1 MKPTLK
7 TSLLKLALVGML
19 FYASYGLSNHYA
31 ASLAY
36 VPEVAFAWE
45 RNIPFW
51 EWTILPYWSLN
62 LMYAAAFFLCRD
74 TREQNR
80 YVARLVSAQIVATTC
95 FMLFPL
101 HFGWPKPPTDGLWG
115 WLFDSLV
122 AFDLPYNQSPSLH
135 IALSIIVGAFYWTR
149 FPKIRLPILLWQ
161 SLIAL
166 SVLTTYQHHFIDV
179 PTGALLGWLVLWVI
193 PKHGVSPF
201 RRRSLSVA
209 QPDSQTGRLKTS
221 EASFCEAKTNEAGF
235 REAKTSPAT
244 RSREIK
250 IAMLYLAGAVL
261 SALPSLFGGAWL
273 WMLWVSVSL
282 SVVAFAYLTGNAA
295 VFQKQ
300 ADGRLSAAATVLLL
314 PYLVGVRLNMA
325 YWLRGKAKTARVR
338 DDVLIGSISGVAEIQ
353 HCGGVFGKKTAS
365 AALKMLARCSTLLR
379 FLPCIYHFLPQKS
392 ASQAKSPHPLAISDD
407 LPAVLDVCA
416 EYPCPRYRG
425 ACRVL
430 PLLDMVAPSEN
441 DLVQAALLLEALRR
455 QHGKVLTCCALGYG
469 RSAAVVL
476 TWLLVY
482 GGCRDLAQATAELK
496 QARPQMVLPPE
507 TAKAIEAAAGR
518 LKTSEASFCD
528 AKTNAESFAKTSE
541 ASFCEAKMNAVS
553 FAKTNE
559 ASFCDANQDS

>member
-1 MKPTLK
+1 MKPAFK
-7 TSLLKLALVGML
+7 ISLLKLALIGAL
-19 FYASYGLSNHYA
+19 FYTSYGLSNHYA

-36 VPEVAFAWE
+36 VPEVTFAWE
-45 RNIPFW
+45 RGIPFW
-51 EWTILPYWSLN
+51 AWTIVPYWSLN
-62 LMYAAAFFLCRD
+62 LMYAAAFFLCRNAC
-74 TREQNR
+74 EQNR
-80 YVARLVSAQIVATTC
+80 YVARLLAAQIVATIC

-122 AFDLPYNQSPSLH
+122 AFDLPYNQAPSLH

-179 PTGALLGWLVLWVI
+179 PTGALLGWLVLWAI
-193 PKHGVSPF
+193 PQHGVSPF
-201 RRRSLSVA
+201 RRPFDT
-209 QPDSQTGRLKTS
+209 QGRLKTNAVSFARTS
-221 EASFCEAKTNEAGF
+221 EASF
-235 REAKTSPAT
+235 REAKTSPET

-250 IAMLYLAGAVL
+250 IAMLYLAGAAL
-261 SALPSLFGGAWL
+261 SALPSFFGGAWL

-325 YWLRGKAKTARVR
+325 YWLLGKERMARVR
-338 DDVLIGSISGVAEIQ
+338 DNVWIGSVS
-353 HCGGVFGKKTAS
+353 
-365 AALKMLARCSTLLR
+365 
-379 FLPCIYHFLPQKS
+379 
-392 ASQAKSPHPLAISDD
+392 AISDD

-416 EYPCPRYRG
+416 EYPRPRYRG
-425 ACRVL
+425 AYRVL

-441 DLVQAALLLEALRR
+441 DLVQAASLLEALRR

-496 QARPQMVLPPE
+496 QVRPQMVLPPE
-507 TAKAIEAAAGR
+507 TARAVEAAAGR
-518 LKTSEASFCD
+518 LKM
-528 AKTNAESFAKTSE
+528 NE
-541 ASFCEAKMNAVS
+541 ASFCEAKTNSVS
-553 FAKTNE
+553 F
-559 ASFCDANQDS
+559 CGANRDS

>member
-1 MKPTLK
+1 MLYPACVLIITAMNWDARNRIMTPRLK
-7 TSLLKLALVGML
+7 ISLCKLALVGAL
-19 FYASYGLSNHYA
+19 FYTSYGLSNHHA

-36 VPEVAFAWE
+36 VPEIAFAWE
-45 RNIPFW
+45 HGIPFW
-51 EWTILPYWSLN
+51 AWTIVPYWSLN

-80 YVARLVSAQIVATTC
+80 YVARLVSAQIIATTC

-101 HFGWPKPPTDGLWG
+101 HFGWPKPPTDGLSG

-122 AFDLPYNQSPSLH
+122 AFDLPYNQAPSLH
-135 IALSIIVGAFYWTR
+135 IALAIIVGAFYWTR
-149 FPKIRLPILLWQ
+149 FPKIRLPLLLWQ

-179 PTGALLGWLVLWVI
+179 PTGALLGWLVLWAI
-193 PKHGVSPF
+193 PQHGVSPF
-201 RRRSLSVA
+201 RRPFGT
-209 QPDSQTGRLKTS
+209 QGRLKTS
-221 EASFCEAKTNEAGF
+221 EASFC
-235 REAKTSPAT
+235 EAKTSPAT

-300 ADGRLSAAATVLLL
+300 ADGRLSAAATILLL
-314 PYLVGVRLNMA
+314 PYLAGVRLNMA
-325 YWLRGKAKTARVR
+325 YWLRGKAKTVRVR
-338 DDVLIGSISGVAEIQ
+338 DDVLIGSVSG
-353 HCGGVFGKKTAS
+353 
-365 AALKMLARCSTLLR
+365 
-379 FLPCIYHFLPQKS
+379 
-392 ASQAKSPHPLAISDD
+392 ISDD

-416 EYPCPRYRG
+416 EYPRPRYRG
-425 ACRVL
+425 AYRVL

-441 DLVQAALLLEALRR
+441 DLMQAASLLEALRR

-507 TAKAIEAAAGR
+507 TAKAVEAAAGY
-518 LKTSEASFCD
+518 LKKQAHSKPDID
-528 AKTNAESFAKTSE
+528 ARHSG
-541 ASFCEAKMNAVS
+541 
-553 FAKTNE
+553 
-559 ASFCDANQDS
+559 

>member
-36 VPEVAFAWE
+36 VPEIAFAWE
-45 RNIPFW
+45 RGIPFW
-51 EWTILPYWSLN
+51 AWTIVPYWSLN

-74 TREQNR
+74 ACEQNR

-101 HFGWPKPPTDGLWG
+101 YFGWPKPPTDGLWG
-115 WLFDSLV
+115 VMFDSLV

-149 FPKIRLPILLWQ
+149 FPKIRLPIFLWQ

-179 PTGALLGWLVLWVI
+179 PTGALLGWLVLWAI
-193 PKHGVSPF
+193 PQHGVSPF
-201 RRRSLSVA
+201 RRPFGT
-209 QPDSQTGRLKTS
+209 QGRLKTS
-221 EASFCEAKTNEAGF
+221 EASFC
-235 REAKTSPAT
+235 EAKTSPAT

-261 SALPSLFGGAWL
+261 SALPSLFGGVWL
-273 WMLWVSVSL
+273 WMLWVSASL

-300 ADGRLSAAATVLLL
+300 ADGRLSAAATILLL
-314 PYLVGVRLNMA
+314 PYLAGVRLNMA
-325 YWLRGKAKTARVR
+325 YWLRGKAKTVRVR
-338 DDVLIGSISGVAEIQ
+338 DDVLIGSVSG
-353 HCGGVFGKKTAS
+353 
-365 AALKMLARCSTLLR
+365 
-379 FLPCIYHFLPQKS
+379 
-392 ASQAKSPHPLAISDD
+392 ISDD

-416 EYPCPRYRG
+416 EYPCPRYHG
-425 ACRVL
+425 AYSTL
-430 PLLDMVAPSEN
+430 PLLDMVAPSKN
-441 DLVQAALLLEALRR
+441 DLMQAASLLETLRR

-496 QARPQMVLPPE
+496 QARPQTVLPPE
-507 TAKAIEAAAGR
+507 TAKAVEAAAGR
-518 LKTSEASFCD
+518 LKNFGADQKE
-528 AKTNAESFAKTSE
+528 NP
-541 ASFCEAKMNAVS
+541 
-553 FAKTNE
+553 
-559 ASFCDANQDS
+559 

>member
-7 TSLLKLALVGML
+7 TSLLKLALVGIL
-19 FYASYGLSNHYA
+19 FYASYTLSNYYA

-36 VPEVAFAWE
+36 VPEIAFAWE
-45 RNIPFW
+45 RGIPFW

-62 LMYAAAFFLCRD
+62 LMYAAAFFLCRNS
-74 TREQNR
+74 REQNR
-80 YVARLVSAQIVATTC
+80 YVARLVSAQIIATTC

-115 WLFDSLV
+115 VMFDSLV

-179 PTGALLGWLVLWVI
+179 PTGALLGWLVLWAV
-193 PKHGVSPF
+193 PQHGASPF
-201 RRRSLSVA
+201 KRRSLSVA

-221 EASFCEAKTNEAGF
+221 EANFAKTDEASFC
-235 REAKTSPAT
+235 EAKTSPAT

-250 IAMLYLAGAVL
+250 ITMLYLAGAVL
-261 SALPSLFGGAWL
+261 SALPSFLGGVWL

-300 ADGRLSAAATVLLL
+300 ADGSLSAAATILLL
-314 PYLVGVRLNMA
+314 PYLAGVRLNMA
-325 YWLRGKAKTARVR
+325 YWLRGKAKTAQVR
-338 DDVLIGSISGVAEIQ
+338 DGVWIGSVSG
-353 HCGGVFGKKTAS
+353 
-365 AALKMLARCSTLLR
+365 
-379 FLPCIYHFLPQKS
+379 
-392 ASQAKSPHPLAISDD
+392 ISDD

-416 EYPCPRYRG
+416 EYPHPRYRG
-425 ACRVL
+425 AYRTL

-496 QARPQMVLPPE
+496 QTRPQMVLPPE
-507 TAKAIEAAAGR
+507 TAKAVEAAAGR
-518 LKTSEASFCD
+518 LKNF
-528 AKTNAESFAKTSE
+528 
-541 ASFCEAKMNAVS
+541 
-553 FAKTNE
+553 
-559 ASFCDANQDS
+559 

>member
-1 MKPTLK
+1 MKPAFK
-7 TSLLKLALVGML
+7 TSLLKLALIGAL
-19 FYASYGLSNHYA
+19 FYTSYGLSNHYA

-36 VPEVAFAWE
+36 VPETAFAWE
-45 RNIPFW
+45 RGIPFW
-51 EWTILPYWSLN
+51 AWTIVPYWSLN
-62 LMYAAAFFLCRD
+62 LMYAAAFFLCRNAC
-74 TREQNR
+74 EQNR
-80 YVARLVSAQIVATTC
+80 YVARLVSAQIIATTC

-122 AFDLPYNQSPSLH
+122 AFDLPYNQAPSLH

-193 PKHGVSPF
+193 PQHGVSPF
-201 RRRSLSVA
+201 RRPFGT
-209 QPDSQTGRLKTS
+209 QGRLKTS
-221 EASFCEAKTNEAGF
+221 EASF

-261 SALPSLFGGAWL
+261 SALPSLFGRAWL
-273 WMLWVSVSL
+273 WTLWVSVSL

-300 ADGRLSAAATVLLL
+300 ADGMLSAAATVLLL

-325 YWLRGKAKTARVR
+325 YWLCGKAKTARVR
-338 DDVLIGSISGVAEIQ
+338 DGVLIGSVS
-353 HCGGVFGKKTAS
+353 
-365 AALKMLARCSTLLR
+365 
-379 FLPCIYHFLPQKS
+379 
-392 ASQAKSPHPLAISDD
+392 AISDG

-416 EYPCPRYRG
+416 EYPRPRYRG
-425 ACRVL
+425 TYRVL

-441 DLVQAALLLEALRR
+441 DLMQAASLLEALRR

-507 TAKAIEAAAGR
+507 TAKAVEAAAGC
-518 LKTSEASFCD
+518 LKTSAV
-528 AKTNAESFAKTSE
+528 SFAKTSE
-541 ASFCEAKMNAVS
+541 ASSSE
-553 FAKTNE
+553 AKTNK
-559 ASFCDANQDS
+559 ASFCDANRDS

>member
-1 MKPTLK
+1 MVRGRNSTTIQEKMLYPACVLIITAMNWDARNRIMTPRLK
-7 TSLLKLALVGML
+7 ISLCKLALVGAL
-19 FYASYGLSNHYA
+19 FYTSYGLSNHHA

-36 VPEVAFAWE
+36 VPEIAFAWE
-45 RNIPFW
+45 HGIPFW
-51 EWTILPYWSLN
+51 AWTIVPYWSLN

-80 YVARLVSAQIVATTC
+80 YVARLVSAQIIATTC

-101 HFGWPKPPTDGLWG
+101 HFGWPKPPTDGLSG

-122 AFDLPYNQSPSLH
+122 AFDLPYNQAPSLH
-135 IALSIIVGAFYWTR
+135 IALAIIVGAFYWTR
-149 FPKIRLPILLWQ
+149 FPKIRLPLLLWQ

-179 PTGALLGWLVLWVI
+179 PTGALLGWLVLWAI
-193 PKHGVSPF
+193 PQHGVSPF
-201 RRRSLSVA
+201 RRPFGT
-209 QPDSQTGRLKTS
+209 QGRLKTS
-221 EASFCEAKTNEAGF
+221 EASFC
-235 REAKTSPAT
+235 EAKTSPAT

-300 ADGRLSAAATVLLL
+300 ADGRLSAAATILLL
-314 PYLVGVRLNMA
+314 PYLAGVRLNMA
-325 YWLRGKAKTARVR
+325 YWLRGKAKTVRVR
-338 DDVLIGSISGVAEIQ
+338 DDVLIGSVSG
-353 HCGGVFGKKTAS
+353 
-365 AALKMLARCSTLLR
+365 
-379 FLPCIYHFLPQKS
+379 
-392 ASQAKSPHPLAISDD
+392 ISDD

-416 EYPCPRYRG
+416 EYPCPRYHG
-425 ACRVL
+425 AYSTL
-430 PLLDMVAPSEN
+430 PLLDMVAPSKN
-441 DLVQAALLLEALRR
+441 DLMQAASLLETLRR

-496 QARPQMVLPPE
+496 QARPQTVLPPE
-507 TAKAIEAAAGR
+507 TAKAVEAAAGR
-518 LKTSEASFCD
+518 LKNFGADQKE
-528 AKTNAESFAKTSE
+528 NP
-541 ASFCEAKMNAVS
+541 
-553 FAKTNE
+553 
-559 ASFCDANQDS
+559 

>member
-1 MKPTLK
+1 MAPRLK
-7 TSLLKLALVGML
+7 ISLCKLALVGML
-19 FYASYGLSNHYA
+19 FYTSYGLSNRYA

-36 VPEVAFAWE
+36 VPEIAFAWE
-45 RNIPFW
+45 RGIPFW
-51 EWTILPYWSLN
+51 AWTIVPYWSLN

-80 YVARLVSAQIVATTC
+80 YVARLVSAQIVATIC

-122 AFDLPYNQSPSLH
+122 AFDLPYNQAPSLH

-149 FPKIRLPILLWQ
+149 FPKIRLPIFLWQ

-179 PTGALLGWLVLWVI
+179 PTGALLGWLVLWAI
-193 PKHGVSPF
+193 PQHGVSPF
-201 RRRSLSVA
+201 RRPFDT
-209 QPDSQTGRLKTS
+209 QGRLKTS
-221 EASFCEAKTNEAGF
+221 EASF
-235 REAKTSPAT
+235 REAKTPPET

-282 SVVAFAYLTGNAA
+282 LMVAFAYLTGNAA

-300 ADGRLSAAATVLLL
+300 ADGRLSAAATILLL

-325 YWLRGKAKTARVR
+325 YWLRGKAKTAQVR
-338 DDVLIGSISGVAEIQ
+338 DDVWIGSISG
-353 HCGGVFGKKTAS
+353 
-365 AALKMLARCSTLLR
+365 
-379 FLPCIYHFLPQKS
+379 
-392 ASQAKSPHPLAISDD
+392 ISDD
-407 LPAVLDVCA
+407 LPAILDVCA
-416 EYPCPRYRG
+416 EYPRPRYRG
-425 ACRVL
+425 AYRAL

-441 DLVQAALLLEALRR
+441 DLMQAASLLETLRR
-455 QHGKVLTCCALGYG
+455 QHGKVLICCALGYG

-496 QARPQMVLPPE
+496 QARPQMVLPPKTE
-507 TAKAIEAAAGR
+507 KAVEAAAGY
-518 LKTSEASFCD
+518 LKNFG
-528 AKTNAESFAKTSE
+528 
-541 ASFCEAKMNAVS
+541 AVQ
-553 FAKTNE
+553 KENP
-559 ASFCDANQDS
+559 

>member
-1 MKPTLK
+1 MKPSLK
-7 TSLLKLALVGML
+7 SSLLKLALVGAL
-19 FYASYGLSNHYA
+19 FYTSYGLSNHYA

-36 VPEVAFAWE
+36 VPEIAFAWE

-51 EWTILPYWSLN
+51 AWTIVPYWSLN
-62 LMYAAAFFLCRD
+62 LMYAAAFFLCRNA
-74 TREQNR
+74 REQNC
-80 YVARLVSAQIVATTC
+80 YVARLVAAQIIATTC

-101 HFGWPKPPTDGLWG
+101 HFSWQKPPTDGLWG

-122 AFDLPYNQSPSLH
+122 AFDLPYNQAPSLH

-179 PTGALLGWLVLWVI
+179 PTGALLGWLVLWAI
-193 PKHGVSPF
+193 PQHGVSPF
-201 RRRSLSVA
+201 KKRDLFVA
-209 QPDSQTGRLKTS
+209 QPAEQTGYLKMASCKVRLSSGK
-221 EASFCEAKTNEAGF
+221 
-235 REAKTSPAT
+235 AKTSPET

-250 IAMLYLAGAVL
+250 IAMLYLAGSVL
-261 SALPSLFGGAWL
+261 SALPSFLGGAWL

-300 ADGRLSAAATVLLL
+300 ADGRLSAAATILLL
-314 PYLVGVRLNMA
+314 PYLAGVRLNMA
-325 YWLRGKAKTARVR
+325 YWLSGKAKMARVR
-338 DDVLIGSISGVAEIQ
+338 DDVWIGSVSG
-353 HCGGVFGKKTAS
+353 
-365 AALKMLARCSTLLR
+365 
-379 FLPCIYHFLPQKS
+379 
-392 ASQAKSPHPLAISDD
+392 ISDD

-416 EYPCPRYRG
+416 EYPRPHYRG
-425 ACRVL
+425 AYRVL

-441 DLVQAALLLEALRR
+441 DLVQAASLLEALRR

-507 TAKAIEAAAGR
+507 TAKAVEAAAGR
-518 LKTSEASFCD
+518 L
-528 AKTNAESFAKTSE
+528 KTSE

-553 FAKTNE
+553 FAKTSE
-559 ASFCDANQDS
+559 ASFCGANQDS

>member
-7 TSLLKLALVGML
+7 TSLLKLALVGIL
-19 FYASYGLSNHYA
+19 FYASYSLSNYYA
-31 ASLAY
+31 ASLAH
-36 VPEVAFAWE
+36 VPEIAFAWE

-101 HFGWPKPPTDGLWG
+101 HFGWPKPHTDGLWG
-115 WLFDSLV
+115 VMFDSLV

-149 FPKIRLPILLWQ
+149 FPKIRLPIFLWQ

-179 PTGALLGWLVLWVI
+179 PTGALLGWLVLWAI
-193 PKHGVSPF
+193 PQHGVSPF
-201 RRRSLSVA
+201 RRPFDT
-209 QPDSQTGRLKTS
+209 QGRLKTS
-221 EASFCEAKTNEAGF
+221 EASFCEAKTNAAGF

-261 SALPSLFGGAWL
+261 SALPSFFGGAWL

-300 ADGRLSAAATVLLL
+300 ADGRLSAATTVLLL

-325 YWLRGKAKTARVR
+325 YWLCRKAKTAQVR
-338 DDVLIGSISGVAEIQ
+338 DGVWIGSISGVAEIQ

-392 ASQAKSPHPLAISDD
+392 ASQAKSPQPLAISDD

-416 EYPCPRYRG
+416 EYPRPRYRG
-425 ACRVL
+425 SYRVL

-441 DLVQAALLLEALRR
+441 DLVQAALLLETLRR

-507 TAKAIEAAAGR
+507 TAKAVEAAAGR
-518 LKTSEASFCD
+518 LKT
-528 AKTNAESFAKTSE
+528 NAVSFAKTSE

-553 FAKTNE
+553 FAKTSE
-559 ASFCDANQDS
+559 ASFCDANRDS

>member
-7 TSLLKLALVGML
+7 ASLLKLALVGVL
-19 FYASYGLSNHYA
+19 FYTSYGLSNHYA

-36 VPEVAFAWE
+36 VPEIAFAWE
-45 RNIPFW
+45 HSIPFW
-51 EWTILPYWSLN
+51 AWTIVPYWSLN
-62 LMYAAAFFLCRD
+62 LMYAAAFFLGRD
-74 TREQNR
+74 AGEQNR
-80 YVARLVSAQIVATTC
+80 YVARLVAAQIIATTC

-101 HFGWPKPPTDGLWG
+101 HFSWQKPPTDGLWG

-122 AFDLPYNQSPSLH
+122 AFDLPYNQAPSLH

-179 PTGALLGWLVLWVI
+179 PTGALLGWLVLWAI
-193 PKHGVSPF
+193 PQYGVSPF
-201 RRRSLSVA
+201 KRRDLFVV
-209 QPDSQTGRLKTS
+209 QPAEQTGYLKTVS
-221 EASFCEAKTNEAGF
+221 CEAKLSSGK
-235 REAKTSPAT
+235 AKISPET

-261 SALPSLFGGAWL
+261 SALPALFGGAWL

-282 SVVAFAYLTGNAA
+282 LVVAFAYLIGNAA

-300 ADGRLSAAATVLLL
+300 ADGRLSAAATILLL

-325 YWLRGKAKTARVR
+325 YWLRGKAKTTRVR
-338 DDVLIGSISGVAEIQ
+338 DDVWIGSVS
-353 HCGGVFGKKTAS
+353 
-365 AALKMLARCSTLLR
+365 
-379 FLPCIYHFLPQKS
+379 
-392 ASQAKSPHPLAISDD
+392 AISDG

-416 EYPCPRYRG
+416 EYPRPRYRG
-425 ACRVL
+425 AYRAL

-441 DLVQAALLLEALRR
+441 DLVQAALLLETLRR
-455 QHGKVLTCCALGYG
+455 QYGKVLTCCALGYG

-482 GGCRDLAQATAELK
+482 GGCRDLAQATTELK

-507 TAKAIEAAAGR
+507 TAKAVEAAAGY
-518 LKTSEASFCD
+518 LKNFGADQKE
-528 AKTNAESFAKTSE
+528 NP
-541 ASFCEAKMNAVS
+541 
-553 FAKTNE
+553 
-559 ASFCDANQDS
+559 

>member
-221 EASFCEAKTNEAGF
+221 EASFCEAKTNEESFAKTSEASF

-507 TAKAIEAAAGR
+507 TARAVEEAAGR
-518 LKTSEASFCD
+518 L
-528 AKTNAESFAKTSE
+528 KTNAESFAKTSE
-541 ASFCEAKMNAVS
+541 ASFCEAKMNAES

-559 ASFCDANQDS
+559 ASFYDAN

>member
-1 MKPTLK
+1 MKPAFK
-7 TSLLKLALVGML
+7 TSLLKLALIGAL
-19 FYASYGLSNHYA
+19 FYTSYGLSNHYA

-45 RNIPFW
+45 RGIPFW

-80 YVARLVSAQIVATTC
+80 YVARLVSAQIIATSC

-122 AFDLPYNQSPSLH
+122 AFDLPYNQAPSLH

-149 FPKIRLPILLWQ
+149 FPKIRLPIFLWQ

-193 PKHGVSPF
+193 PQYGVSPF
-201 RRRSLSVA
+201 RGRSLSVA

-221 EASFCEAKTNEAGF
+221 EASFCEAKTSTAVF
-235 REAKTSPAT
+235 REVKTSPET

-300 ADGRLSAAATVLLL
+300 ADGSLSAAATILLL
-314 PYLVGVRLNMA
+314 PYLAGVRLNMA

-338 DDVLIGSISGVAEIQ
+338 DGVWIGSVSG
-353 HCGGVFGKKTAS
+353 
-365 AALKMLARCSTLLR
+365 
-379 FLPCIYHFLPQKS
+379 
-392 ASQAKSPHPLAISDD
+392 ISDD

-416 EYPCPRYRG
+416 EYPRPRYRG
-425 ACRVL
+425 AYRVL

-441 DLVQAALLLEALRR
+441 DLMQAASLLEALRR
-455 QHGKVLTCCALGYG
+455 KHGKVLTCCALGYG

-496 QARPQMVLPPE
+496 QARPQMMLPPE
-507 TAKAIEAAAGR
+507 TAKAVEAAAGR
-518 LKTSEASFCD
+518 LKM
-528 AKTNAESFAKTSE
+528 NAVSFAKTSE
-541 ASFCEAKMNAVS
+541 ASFC
-553 FAKTNE
+553 
-559 ASFCDANQDS
+559 DANRDS

>member
-1 MKPTLK
+1 MNWDARNRIMTPRLK
-7 TSLLKLALVGML
+7 ISLCKLALVGAL
-19 FYASYGLSNHYA
+19 FYTSYGLSNHHA

-36 VPEVAFAWE
+36 VPEIAFAWE
-45 RNIPFW
+45 HGIPFW
-51 EWTILPYWSLN
+51 AWTIVPYWSLN

-80 YVARLVSAQIVATTC
+80 YVARLVSAQIIATTC

-101 HFGWPKPPTDGLWG
+101 HFGWPKPPTDGLSG

-122 AFDLPYNQSPSLH
+122 AFDLPYNQAPSLH
-135 IALSIIVGAFYWTR
+135 IALAIIVGAFYWTR
-149 FPKIRLPILLWQ
+149 FPKIRLPLLLWQ

-179 PTGALLGWLVLWVI
+179 PTGALLGWLVLWAI
-193 PKHGVSPF
+193 PQHGVSPF
-201 RRRSLSVA
+201 RRPFGT
-209 QPDSQTGRLKTS
+209 QGRLKTS
-221 EASFCEAKTNEAGF
+221 EASFC
-235 REAKTSPAT
+235 EAKTSPAT

-295 VFQKQ
+295 VLQKQ

-314 PYLVGVRLNMA
+314 PYLAGVRLNMA

-338 DDVLIGSISGVAEIQ
+338 DGVWIGSVSG
-353 HCGGVFGKKTAS
+353 
-365 AALKMLARCSTLLR
+365 
-379 FLPCIYHFLPQKS
+379 
-392 ASQAKSPHPLAISDD
+392 ISDD
-407 LPAVLDVCA
+407 LSAVLDVCA
-416 EYPCPRYRG
+416 EYPRPRYRG
-425 ACRVL
+425 AYRVL

-441 DLVQAALLLEALRR
+441 DLVQAASLLETLRR

-496 QARPQMVLPPE
+496 QARPQTVLPPE
-507 TAKAIEAAAGR
+507 TAKAVEAAAGR
-518 LKTSEASFCD
+518 LKNFGADQKE
-528 AKTNAESFAKTSE
+528 NP
-541 ASFCEAKMNAVS
+541 
-553 FAKTNE
+553 
-559 ASFCDANQDS
+559 

>member
-1 MKPTLK
+1 MKPPLK
-7 TSLLKLALVGML
+7 TSLLKLALVGSL
-19 FYASYGLSNHYA
+19 FYTSYGLSNHYA

-45 RNIPFW
+45 RGIPFW
-51 EWTILPYWSLN
+51 AWTIVPYWSLN

-74 TREQNR
+74 ACEQNR
-80 YVARLVSAQIVATTC
+80 YVARLVLAQIVATIC

-122 AFDLPYNQSPSLH
+122 AFDLPYNQAPSLH
-135 IALSIIVGAFYWTR
+135 IALAVIVGAFYWTR
-149 FPKIRLPILLWQ
+149 FPKIRLPIFLWQ

-179 PTGALLGWLVLWVI
+179 PTGALLGWLVLWAI
-193 PKHGVSPF
+193 PQHGVSPF
-201 RRRSLSVA
+201 RRRSLSVV
-209 QPDSQTGRLKTS
+209 QPDNQTGRLKTS
-221 EASFCEAKTNEAGF
+221 EASFAKTNAVSFCEAKTNSAGF
-235 REAKTSPAT
+235 REAKTFPET

-250 IAMLYLAGAVL
+250 FAMLYLAGTGL

-273 WMLWVSVSL
+273 WMLWISVSL
-282 SVVAFAYLTGNAA
+282 SVVTFAYLTGNAA

-314 PYLVGVRLNMA
+314 PYLVGVRLNMV

-338 DDVLIGSISGVAEIQ
+338 DDVLIGSVS
-353 HCGGVFGKKTAS
+353 
-365 AALKMLARCSTLLR
+365 
-379 FLPCIYHFLPQKS
+379 
-392 ASQAKSPHPLAISDD
+392 AISDG

-416 EYPCPRYRG
+416 EYPRPRYRG
-425 ACRVL
+425 TYRVL

-441 DLVQAALLLEALRR
+441 DLMQAASLLETLRR
-455 QHGKVLTCCALGYG
+455 QRGKVLTCCALGYG

-507 TAKAIEAAAGR
+507 TAKAVEAAAGC
-518 LKTSEASFCD
+518 LKTSAV
-528 AKTNAESFAKTSE
+528 SFAKTSE
-541 ASFCEAKMNAVS
+541 ASSSE
-553 FAKTNE
+553 AKTNK
-559 ASFCDANQDS
+559 ASFCDANRDS

>member
-1 MKPTLK
+1 MKPAFK
-7 TSLLKLALVGML
+7 ASLLKLALIGAL
-19 FYASYGLSNHYA
+19 FYTSYGLSNHYA

-45 RNIPFW
+45 RGIPFW
-51 EWTILPYWSLN
+51 AWTIVPYWSLN
-62 LMYAAAFFLCRD
+62 LMYAAAFFLCRNAC
-74 TREQNR
+74 EQNH
-80 YVARLVSAQIVATTC
+80 YVARLVSAQIIATTC

-122 AFDLPYNQSPSLH
+122 AFDLPYNQAPSLH

-149 FPKIRLPILLWQ
+149 FPKIRLPIFLWQ

-166 SVLTTYQHHFIDV
+166 SVLTTYQHHFIDM
-179 PTGALLGWLVLWVI
+179 PTGALLGWLVLWAI
-193 PKHGVSPF
+193 PQHGVSPF
-201 RRRSLSVA
+201 RRPFNT
-209 QPDSQTGRLKTS
+209 QGRLKTS
-221 EASFCEAKTNEAGF
+221 EASFCEAKTNAMSFARTSEASF
-235 REAKTSPAT
+235 REAKTSPET

-300 ADGRLSAAATVLLL
+300 ADGKLSAAATVLLL
-314 PYLVGVRLNMA
+314 PYLAGVRLNMA
-325 YWLRGKAKTARVR
+325 YWLSGKVKTAQVR
-338 DDVLIGSISGVAEIQ
+338 DGVWIGSVSG
-353 HCGGVFGKKTAS
+353 
-365 AALKMLARCSTLLR
+365 
-379 FLPCIYHFLPQKS
+379 
-392 ASQAKSPHPLAISDD
+392 ISDG

-416 EYPCPRYRG
+416 EYPLPRYRG
-425 ACRVL
+425 AYRTL

-496 QARPQMVLPPE
+496 QARSQMVLPLE
-507 TAKAIEAAAGR
+507 TAKAVEAAAGR
-518 LKTSEASFCD
+518 LKTSEASFC
-528 AKTNAESFAKTSE
+528 E
-541 ASFCEAKMNAVS
+541 
-553 FAKTNE
+553 AKTNE
-559 ASFCDANQDS
+559 ASFCDANRDS

>member
-7 TSLLKLALVGML
+7 TSLLKLALVGIL
-19 FYASYGLSNHYA
+19 FYASYTLSNYYA

-36 VPEVAFAWE
+36 VPEIAFAWE
-45 RNIPFW
+45 RGIPFW

-62 LMYAAAFFLCRD
+62 LMYAAAFFLCRNS
-74 TREQNR
+74 REQNR

-95 FMLFPL
+95 FLLFPL
-101 HFGWPKPPTDGLWG
+101 HFGWQKPHTDGLWG
-115 WLFDSLV
+115 VMFDSLV

-149 FPKIRLPILLWQ
+149 FPKIRLSILLWQ

-179 PTGALLGWLVLWVI
+179 PTGALLGWLVLWAI
-193 PKHGVSPF
+193 PQHGVSPF

-209 QPDSQTGRLKTS
+209 EPDSQTGRLKTS
-221 EASFCEAKTNEAGF
+221 EASFCEAKMSEANFAKTSEVSFCEDKTNNTDF
-235 REAKTSPAT
+235 REAKTFPET

-261 SALPSLFGGAWL
+261 SALPSLFGGVWL

-282 SVVAFAYLTGNAA
+282 LMVAFAYLTGNAA

-300 ADGRLSAAATVLLL
+300 ADGRLSAAAMVLLL
-314 PYLVGVRLNMA
+314 PYLAGVRLNMA

-338 DDVLIGSISGVAEIQ
+338 DDVLIGSISGVSEIQ

-392 ASQAKSPHPLAISDD
+392 ASQAKSPQPLAISDD
-407 LPAVLDVCA
+407 LPAILEVCA
-416 EYPCPRYRG
+416 EYPRPRYRG
-425 ACRVL
+425 AYRVL

-441 DLVQAALLLEALRR
+441 DLMQAALLLEALRR
-455 QHGKVLTCCALGYG
+455 KHGKVLTCCALGYG

-476 TWLLVY
+476 TWLLAF
-482 GGCRDLAQATAELK
+482 GGCRDLAQATAQLK

-507 TAKAIEAAAGR
+507 TARAVEAAAGR
-518 LKTSEASFCD
+518 LKNF
-528 AKTNAESFAKTSE
+528 
-541 ASFCEAKMNAVS
+541 
-553 FAKTNE
+553 
-559 ASFCDANQDS
+559 

>member
-1 MKPTLK
+1 MKPAFK
-7 TSLLKLALVGML
+7 TSLLKLALIGAL
-19 FYASYGLSNHYA
+19 FYTSYGLSNHYA

-36 VPEVAFAWE
+36 VPEIAFAWE

-80 YVARLVSAQIVATTC
+80 YVARLVSAQIIATTC

-122 AFDLPYNQSPSLH
+122 AFDLPYNQAPSLH

-179 PTGALLGWLVLWVI
+179 PTGALLGWLVLWAI
-193 PKHGVSPF
+193 PQHGVSPF
-201 RRRSLSVA
+201 RRRSLSVV
-209 QPDSQTGRLKTS
+209 QPDNRTGRLKTSEASFAKTSEASFAKTSEASFAKTSEASFAKTS
-221 EASFCEAKTNEAGF
+221 EASFCEAKTNAVSFARTNEASF

-273 WMLWVSVSL
+273 WMLWISVSL

-300 ADGRLSAAATVLLL
+300 ADGRLSAAATILLL

-325 YWLRGKAKTARVR
+325 YWLRDKAKTARVR
-338 DDVLIGSISGVAEIQ
+338 DDVLIGSVS
-353 HCGGVFGKKTAS
+353 
-365 AALKMLARCSTLLR
+365 
-379 FLPCIYHFLPQKS
+379 
-392 ASQAKSPHPLAISDD
+392 AISDD

-416 EYPCPRYRG
+416 EYPRPRYRG
-425 ACRVL
+425 SYRVL

-507 TAKAIEAAAGR
+507 TAKAVEAAAGR
-518 LKTSEASFCD
+518 L
-528 AKTNAESFAKTSE
+528 KTSE

-553 FAKTNE
+553 FAKTSE
-559 ASFCDANQDS
+559 ASFCDANRDS

>member
-1 MKPTLK
+1 MKPPLK
-7 TSLLKLALVGML
+7 TSLLKLALVGAL
-19 FYASYGLSNHYA
+19 FYTSYGLSNRYA

-36 VPEVAFAWE
+36 VPEIAFAWE

-51 EWTILPYWSLN
+51 PWTIVPYWSLN

-74 TREQNR
+74 VREQNR

-101 HFGWPKPPTDGLWG
+101 HFSWPKPPTDGLWG

-122 AFDLPYNQSPSLH
+122 AFDLPYNQAPSLH

-179 PTGALLGWLVLWVI
+179 PTGALLGWLVLWAI
-193 PKHGVSPF
+193 PQHGVSPF
-201 RRRSLSVA
+201 RRPFDT
-209 QPDSQTGRLKTS
+209 QGRLNTS
-221 EASFCEAKTNEAGF
+221 KASFCEAKTNEAGF

-250 IAMLYLAGAVL
+250 IAMLYLAGAAL
-261 SALPSLFGGAWL
+261 SALPSLFGSAWL
-273 WMLWVSVSL
+273 WTLWVSVSL
-282 SVVAFAYLTGNAA
+282 LVVAFAYLTGNTA

-314 PYLVGVRLNMA
+314 PYLTGVRLNMA
-325 YWLRGKAKTARVR
+325 YWLLGKERMARVR
-338 DDVLIGSISGVAEIQ
+338 DNVWIGSVS
-353 HCGGVFGKKTAS
+353 
-365 AALKMLARCSTLLR
+365 
-379 FLPCIYHFLPQKS
+379 
-392 ASQAKSPHPLAISDD
+392 AISDD

-416 EYPCPRYRG
+416 EYPRPRYHG
-425 ACRVL
+425 AYRTL

-441 DLVQAALLLEALRR
+441 DLMRAASLLEALRR
-455 QHGKVLTCCALGYG
+455 QHGRVLTCCALGYG

-496 QARPQMVLPPE
+496 QARPQMVLPTE
-507 TAKAIEAAAGR
+507 TAKAIEAAAGY
-518 LKTSEASFCD
+518 LKNFGADQKE
-528 AKTNAESFAKTSE
+528 NP
-541 ASFCEAKMNAVS
+541 
-553 FAKTNE
+553 
-559 ASFCDANQDS
+559 

>member
-36 VPEVAFAWE
+36 VPEIAFAWE
-45 RNIPFW
+45 RGIPFW
-51 EWTILPYWSLN
+51 AWTIVPYWSLN
-62 LMYAAAFFLCRD
+62 LMYAAAFFLCRNAC
-74 TREQNR
+74 EQNR
-80 YVARLVSAQIVATTC
+80 YVAQLVSAQIIATTC

-122 AFDLPYNQSPSLH
+122 AFDLPYNQAPSLH

-149 FPKIRLPILLWQ
+149 FPKIRLPIFLWQ

-179 PTGALLGWLVLWVI
+179 PTGALLGWLVLWAI
-193 PKHGVSPF
+193 PQHGVSPF
-201 RRRSLSVA
+201 RRPFDT
-209 QPDSQTGRLKTS
+209 QGRLKMS
-221 EASFCEAKTNEAGF
+221 EASFCEAKTNTVSFTRTSEASF
-235 REAKTSPAT
+235 RKAKTPPET

-250 IAMLYLAGAVL
+250 IAMLYLAGAAL

-314 PYLVGVRLNMA
+314 PYLVGVRLNMV

-338 DDVLIGSISGVAEIQ
+338 DDVWIGSVSG
-353 HCGGVFGKKTAS
+353 
-365 AALKMLARCSTLLR
+365 
-379 FLPCIYHFLPQKS
+379 
-392 ASQAKSPHPLAISDD
+392 ISDD

-416 EYPCPRYRG
+416 EYPRPRYRG
-425 ACRVL
+425 AYRVL

-441 DLVQAALLLEALRR
+441 DLMQAASLLEALRR

-507 TAKAIEAAAGR
+507 TAKAVEAAAGR
-518 LKTSEASFCD
+518 LKTSEASFC
-528 AKTNAESFAKTSE
+528 E
-541 ASFCEAKMNAVS
+541 
-553 FAKTNE
+553 AKTNE
-559 ASFCDANQDS
+559 ASFYDAN

>member
-7 TSLLKLALVGML
+7 TSLLKLALVGIL
-19 FYASYGLSNHYA
+19 FYASYTLSNYYA
-31 ASLAY
+31 ASLAH
-36 VPEVAFAWE
+36 VPEIAFAWE

-80 YVARLVSAQIVATTC
+80 YVARLVLAQIVATTC

-115 WLFDSLV
+115 VMFDSLV

-179 PTGALLGWLVLWVI
+179 PTGALLGWLVLWAI
-193 PKHGVSPF
+193 PQHGVSPF

-209 QPDSQTGRLKTS
+209 EPDSQTGRLKTS
-221 EASFCEAKTNEAGF
+221 EASFCEAKMSEANFAKTSEVSFCEAKMSEANFAKTSEVSFCEDKTNNTDF
-235 REAKTSPAT
+235 REAKTFPET

-261 SALPSLFGGAWL
+261 SALPSLFGGVWL

-282 SVVAFAYLTGNAA
+282 LMVAFAYLTGNAA

-300 ADGRLSAAATVLLL
+300 ADGRLSAAAMVLLL

-338 DDVLIGSISGVAEIQ
+338 DDVLIGSISGVSEIQ

-392 ASQAKSPHPLAISDD
+392 ASQAKSPQPLAISDD
-407 LPAVLDVCA
+407 LPAILDVCA
-416 EYPCPRYRG
+416 EYPRPRCRG
-425 ACRVL
+425 AYRVL

-441 DLVQAALLLEALRR
+441 DLMQAALLLEALRR
-455 QHGKVLTCCALGYG
+455 KHGKVLTCCALGYG

-476 TWLLVY
+476 TWLLAF
-482 GGCRDLAQATAELK
+482 GGCRDLAQATAQLK

-507 TAKAIEAAAGR
+507 TARAVEAAVGR
-518 LKTSEASFCD
+518 LKNF
-528 AKTNAESFAKTSE
+528 
-541 ASFCEAKMNAVS
+541 
-553 FAKTNE
+553 
-559 ASFCDANQDS
+559 

>member
-1 MKPTLK
+1 MLYPACVLIITAMNWDARNRIMTPRLK
-7 TSLLKLALVGML
+7 ISLCKLALVGAL
-19 FYASYGLSNHYA
+19 FYTSYGLSNHHA

-36 VPEVAFAWE
+36 VPEIAFAWE
-45 RNIPFW
+45 HGIPFW
-51 EWTILPYWSLN
+51 AWTIVPYWSLN

-80 YVARLVSAQIVATTC
+80 YVARLVSAQIIATTC

-101 HFGWPKPPTDGLWG
+101 HFGWPKPPTDGLSG

-122 AFDLPYNQSPSLH
+122 AFDLPYNQAPSLH
-135 IALSIIVGAFYWTR
+135 IALAIIVGAFYWTR
-149 FPKIRLPILLWQ
+149 FPKIRLPLLLWQ

-179 PTGALLGWLVLWVI
+179 STGALLGWLVLWAI
-193 PKHGVSPF
+193 PQHGVSPF
-201 RRRSLSVA
+201 RRPFGT
-209 QPDSQTGRLKTS
+209 QGRLKTS
-221 EASFCEAKTNEAGF
+221 EASFC
-235 REAKTSPAT
+235 EAKTSPAT

-300 ADGRLSAAATVLLL
+300 ADGRLSAAATILLL
-314 PYLVGVRLNMA
+314 PYLAGVRLNMA
-325 YWLRGKAKTARVR
+325 YWLRGKAKTVRVR
-338 DDVLIGSISGVAEIQ
+338 DDVLIGSVSG
-353 HCGGVFGKKTAS
+353 
-365 AALKMLARCSTLLR
+365 
-379 FLPCIYHFLPQKS
+379 
-392 ASQAKSPHPLAISDD
+392 ISDD

-416 EYPCPRYRG
+416 EYPCPRYHG
-425 ACRVL
+425 AYSTL
-430 PLLDMVAPSEN
+430 PLLDMVAPSKN
-441 DLVQAALLLEALRR
+441 DLMQAASLLETLRR

-496 QARPQMVLPPE
+496 QARPQTVLPPE
-507 TAKAIEAAAGR
+507 TAKAVEAAAGR
-518 LKTSEASFCD
+518 LKNFGADQKE
-528 AKTNAESFAKTSE
+528 NP
-541 ASFCEAKMNAVS
+541 
-553 FAKTNE
+553 
-559 ASFCDANQDS
+559 

>member
-62 LMYAAAFFLCRD
+62 LMYAAAFFLCRNA
-74 TREQNR
+74 REQNR

-115 WLFDSLV
+115 VMFDSLV

-149 FPKIRLPILLWQ
+149 FPKIRLPIFLWQ

-179 PTGALLGWLVLWVI
+179 PTGALLGWLVLWAI
-193 PKHGVSPF
+193 PQHGVSPF
-201 RRRSLSVA
+201 RRPFDT
-209 QPDSQTGRLKTS
+209 QGRLKTS
-221 EASFCEAKTNEAGF
+221 EASFCEAKTSEASF
-235 REAKTSPAT
+235 CEAKTPPET

-250 IAMLYLAGAVL
+250 IAMLYLVGAAL

-338 DDVLIGSISGVAEIQ
+338 NDIWIGSILSV
-353 HCGGVFGKKTAS
+353 
-365 AALKMLARCSTLLR
+365 
-379 FLPCIYHFLPQKS
+379 
-392 ASQAKSPHPLAISDD
+392 SDNF
-407 LPAVLDVCA
+407 PAVLDVCA
-416 EYPCPRYRG
+416 EYPRPRYRG
-425 ACRVL
+425 AYRTL

-441 DLVQAALLLEALRR
+441 DLMQAASLLEALRR

-482 GGCRDLAQATAELK
+482 GSCRDLAQATAELK

-507 TAKAIEAAAGR
+507 TAKAVEAAAGY
-518 LKTSEASFCD
+518 LKKQAHSKPGID
-528 AKTNAESFAKTSE
+528 ARHSG
-541 ASFCEAKMNAVS
+541 
-553 FAKTNE
+553 
-559 ASFCDANQDS
+559 

>member
-7 TSLLKLALVGML
+7 TSLLKLALVGIL
-19 FYASYGLSNHYA
+19 FYASYSLSNHYA

-45 RNIPFW
+45 RGIPFW
-51 EWTILPYWSLN
+51 AWTIVPYWSLN
-62 LMYAAAFFLCRD
+62 LMYAAAFFLCRNAC
-74 TREQNR
+74 EQNR
-80 YVARLVSAQIVATTC
+80 YAARLVSAQIIATTC

-122 AFDLPYNQSPSLH
+122 AFDLPYNQAPSLH

-149 FPKIRLPILLWQ
+149 FPKIRLPIFLWQ

-166 SVLTTYQHHFIDV
+166 SVLTTYQHHFIDM
-179 PTGALLGWLVLWVI
+179 PTGALLGWLVLWAI
-193 PKHGVSPF
+193 PQHGVSPF
-201 RRRSLSVA
+201 RRPFDT
-209 QPDSQTGRLKTS
+209 QGRLKTS
-221 EASFCEAKTNEAGF
+221 EASFCEAKTNAVSFAKTSEASF
-235 REAKTSPAT
+235 CEAKTSPET

-300 ADGRLSAAATVLLL
+300 ADGSLSAAATILLL
-314 PYLVGVRLNMA
+314 PYLAGVRLNMA

-338 DDVLIGSISGVAEIQ
+338 DGVWIGSVSG
-353 HCGGVFGKKTAS
+353 
-365 AALKMLARCSTLLR
+365 
-379 FLPCIYHFLPQKS
+379 
-392 ASQAKSPHPLAISDD
+392 ISDD

-416 EYPCPRYRG
+416 EYPRPRYRG
-425 ACRVL
+425 AYRVL

-441 DLVQAALLLEALRR
+441 DLMQAASLLEALRR

-507 TAKAIEAAAGR
+507 TARAVEEAAGR
-518 LKTSEASFCD
+518 L
-528 AKTNAESFAKTSE
+528 KTNAESFAKTSE
-541 ASFCEAKMNAVS
+541 ASFCEAKMNAES

-559 ASFCDANQDS
+559 ASFYDAN

>member
-7 TSLLKLALVGML
+7 TSLLKLALVGIL
-19 FYASYGLSNHYA
+19 FYASYSLSNHYA

-36 VPEVAFAWE
+36 VPEIAFAWE

-51 EWTILPYWSLN
+51 EWTIVPYWSLN

-74 TREQNR
+74 ACEQNR

-101 HFGWPKPPTDGLWG
+101 YFGWPKPPTDGLWG
-115 WLFDSLV
+115 VMFDSLV

-149 FPKIRLPILLWQ
+149 FPKIRLPIFLWQ

-179 PTGALLGWLVLWVI
+179 PTGALLGWLVLWAI
-193 PKHGVSPF
+193 PQHGVSPF
-201 RRRSLSVA
+201 RRPFDT
-209 QPDSQTGRLKTS
+209 QGRLKTS
-221 EASFCEAKTNEAGF
+221 EASFCEAKTSTAVF

-300 ADGRLSAAATVLLL
+300 ADGRLSAAATILLL

-338 DDVLIGSISGVAEIQ
+338 DDVLIGSVSG
-353 HCGGVFGKKTAS
+353 
-365 AALKMLARCSTLLR
+365 
-379 FLPCIYHFLPQKS
+379 
-392 ASQAKSPHPLAISDD
+392 ISDD
-407 LPAVLDVCA
+407 LTAVLDVCA
-416 EYPCPRYRG
+416 EYPRPRYRG
-425 ACRVL
+425 AYRVL

-441 DLVQAALLLEALRR
+441 DLVQAASLLEALRR

-469 RSAAVVL
+469 RSAAVVF

-496 QARPQMVLPPE
+496 QARPQTVLPPE
-507 TAKAIEAAAGR
+507 TAKVVEAAAGR
-518 LKTSEASFCD
+518 LKTSEASFCE
-528 AKTNAESFAKTSE
+528 AKTQKAACTPIQPQTKETPP
-541 ASFCEAKMNAVS
+541 
-553 FAKTNE
+553 
-559 ASFCDANQDS
+559 

>member
-7 TSLLKLALVGML
+7 ASLLKLALVGAL
-19 FYASYGLSNHYA
+19 FYTSYGLSNHYA

-36 VPEVAFAWE
+36 VPEVAFVWE
-45 RNIPFW
+45 RGIPFW
-51 EWTILPYWSLN
+51 AWTIVPYWSLN
-62 LMYAAAFFLCRD
+62 LMYAAAFFLCRNAC
-74 TREQNR
+74 EQNR
-80 YVARLVSAQIVATTC
+80 YVARLVSAQIVATIC

-122 AFDLPYNQSPSLH
+122 AFDLPYNQAPSLH

-179 PTGALLGWLVLWVI
+179 PTGALLGWLVLWAI
-193 PKHGVSPF
+193 PQHGVSPF
-201 RRRSLSVA
+201 RRPFDT
-209 QPDSQTGRLKTS
+209 QGRLKTS
-221 EASFCEAKTNEAGF
+221 EASF

-250 IAMLYLAGAVL
+250 IAMLYLAGAAL
-261 SALPSLFGGAWL
+261 SALPSLFGGTWL

-300 ADGRLSAAATVLLL
+300 VGGRLSAAATVLLL

-325 YWLRGKAKTARVR
+325 YWLCGKAKTAQVR
-338 DDVLIGSISGVAEIQ
+338 DDVLIGSILG
-353 HCGGVFGKKTAS
+353 
-365 AALKMLARCSTLLR
+365 
-379 FLPCIYHFLPQKS
+379 
-392 ASQAKSPHPLAISDD
+392 ISDD

-425 ACRVL
+425 AYRVL

-441 DLVQAALLLEALRR
+441 DLMQAASLLETLRR
-455 QHGKVLTCCALGYG
+455 QRGKVLTCCALGYG

-507 TAKAIEAAAGR
+507 TAKAVEAAAGC
-518 LKTSEASFCD
+518 LKTSAV
-528 AKTNAESFAKTSE
+528 SFAKTSE
-541 ASFCEAKMNAVS
+541 ASSSE
-553 FAKTNE
+553 AKTNK
-559 ASFCDANQDS
+559 ASFCDANRDS

>member
-62 LMYAAAFFLCRD
+62 LMYAAAFFLCRNAC
-74 TREQNR
+74 EQNR

-115 WLFDSLV
+115 MMFDSLV
-122 AFDLPYNQSPSLH
+122 VFDLPYNQSPSLH

-149 FPKIRLPILLWQ
+149 FPKIRLPIFLWQ

-179 PTGALLGWLVLWVI
+179 PTGALLGWLVLWAI
-193 PKHGVSPF
+193 PQHGVSPF
-201 RRRSLSVA
+201 RRRSLSVV
-209 QPDSQTGRLKTS
+209 QPDNQTGRLKTS
-221 EASFCEAKTNEAGF
+221 EASFCEAKTNAVSFARTSEASF
-235 REAKTSPAT
+235 REAKTSPET

-300 ADGRLSAAATVLLL
+300 ADGRLSAAATILLL
-314 PYLVGVRLNMA
+314 PYLAGVRLNVA
-325 YWLRGKAKTARVR
+325 YWLRSKEKIAKVR
-338 DDVLIGSISGVAEIQ
+338 DDVLIGSISG
-353 HCGGVFGKKTAS
+353 
-365 AALKMLARCSTLLR
+365 
-379 FLPCIYHFLPQKS
+379 
-392 ASQAKSPHPLAISDD
+392 ISDD

-507 TAKAIEAAAGR
+507 TARAVEEAAGR
-518 LKTSEASFCD
+518 L
-528 AKTNAESFAKTSE
+528 KTNAESFAKTSE
-541 ASFCEAKMNAVS
+541 ASFCEAKMNAES

-559 ASFCDANQDS
+559 ASFYDAN

>member
-1 MKPTLK
+1 MLYPACVLIITAMNWDARNRIMTPRLK
-7 TSLLKLALVGML
+7 ISLCKLALVGAL
-19 FYASYGLSNHYA
+19 FYTSYGLSNHHA

-36 VPEVAFAWE
+36 VPEIAFAWE
-45 RNIPFW
+45 HGIPFW
-51 EWTILPYWSLN
+51 AWTIVPYWSLN

-80 YVARLVSAQIVATTC
+80 YVARLVSAQIIATTC

-101 HFGWPKPPTDGLWG
+101 HFGWPKPPTDGLSG

-122 AFDLPYNQSPSLH
+122 AFDLPYNQAPSLH
-135 IALSIIVGAFYWTR
+135 IALAIIVGAFYWTR
-149 FPKIRLPILLWQ
+149 FPKIRLPLLLWQ

-179 PTGALLGWLVLWVI
+179 PTGALLGWLVLWAI
-193 PKHGVSPF
+193 PQHGVSPF
-201 RRRSLSVA
+201 RRPFGT
-209 QPDSQTGRLKTS
+209 QGRLKTS
-221 EASFCEAKTNEAGF
+221 EASFC
-235 REAKTSPAT
+235 EAKTSPAT

-300 ADGRLSAAATVLLL
+300 ADGRLSAAATILLL
-314 PYLVGVRLNMA
+314 PYLAGVRLNMA
-325 YWLRGKAKTARVR
+325 YWLRGKAKTVRVR
-338 DDVLIGSISGVAEIQ
+338 DDVLIGSVSG
-353 HCGGVFGKKTAS
+353 
-365 AALKMLARCSTLLR
+365 
-379 FLPCIYHFLPQKS
+379 
-392 ASQAKSPHPLAISDD
+392 ISDD

-416 EYPCPRYRG
+416 EYPRPHYRG
-425 ACRVL
+425 AYRVL

-441 DLVQAALLLEALRR
+441 DLMQAASLLEALRR

-496 QARPQMVLPPE
+496 QARPQTVLPPE
-507 TAKAIEAAAGR
+507 TAKAVEAAAGR
-518 LKTSEASFCD
+518 LKNFGADQKE
-528 AKTNAESFAKTSE
+528 NP
-541 ASFCEAKMNAVS
+541 
-553 FAKTNE
+553 
-559 ASFCDANQDS
+559 

>member
-7 TSLLKLALVGML
+7 ASLLKLALVGAL
-19 FYASYGLSNHYA
+19 FYTSYGLSNHYA

-36 VPEVAFAWE
+36 VPEIAFAWE
-45 RNIPFW
+45 HSIPFW
-51 EWTILPYWSLN
+51 AWTIVPYWSLN

-74 TREQNR
+74 ACEQNR

-122 AFDLPYNQSPSLH
+122 AFDLPYNQAPSLH

-179 PTGALLGWLVLWVI
+179 PTGALLGWLVLWAI
-193 PKHGVSPF
+193 PQHGVSPF
-201 RRRSLSVA
+201 RRPFGT
-209 QPDSQTGRLKTS
+209 QGRLKTS
-221 EASFCEAKTNEAGF
+221 EASFCEAKTNAVSFARTSEANF

-261 SALPSLFGGAWL
+261 SALPSLFDGAWL

-300 ADGRLSAAATVLLL
+300 ADGRLSAAATILLL
-314 PYLVGVRLNMA
+314 PYLAGVRLNMA
-325 YWLRGKAKTARVR
+325 YWLNGKAKTERVR
-338 DDVLIGSISGVAEIQ
+338 DDVLIGSVSG
-353 HCGGVFGKKTAS
+353 
-365 AALKMLARCSTLLR
+365 
-379 FLPCIYHFLPQKS
+379 
-392 ASQAKSPHPLAISDD
+392 ISDD

-416 EYPCPRYRG
+416 EYPRPHYRG
-425 ACRVL
+425 AYRVL

-441 DLVQAALLLEALRR
+441 DLVQAASLLEALRR

-507 TAKAIEAAAGR
+507 TAKAVEAAAGR

-528 AKTNAESFAKTSE
+528 ANRDSE
-541 ASFCEAKMNAVS
+541 DK
-553 FAKTNE
+553 
-559 ASFCDANQDS
+559 

>member
-7 TSLLKLALVGML
+7 ASLLKLALVGAL
-19 FYASYGLSNHYA
+19 FYTSYGLSNHYA

-36 VPEVAFAWE
+36 VPEITFAWE
-45 RNIPFW
+45 RGIPFW
-51 EWTILPYWSLN
+51 AWTIVPYWSLN
-62 LMYAAAFFLCRD
+62 LMYAAAFFLCRNAC
-74 TREQNR
+74 EQNR
-80 YVARLVSAQIVATTC
+80 YAARLVSAQIVATTC

-101 HFGWPKPPTDGLWG
+101 HFSWPKPPTDGLSG

-122 AFDLPYNQSPSLH
+122 AFDLPYNQAPSLH

-149 FPKIRLPILLWQ
+149 FPKIRLPIFLWQ

-179 PTGALLGWLVLWVI
+179 PTGALLGWLVLWAI
-193 PKHGVSPF
+193 PQHGVSPF
-201 RRRSLSVA
+201 KRRDLFVV
-209 QPDSQTGRLKTS
+209 QPAEQTGYLKT
-221 EASFCEAKTNEAGF
+221 ASCEAKLSSGK
-235 REAKTSPAT
+235 AKTSPET

-250 IAMLYLAGAVL
+250 IAMLYLAGVAL
-261 SALPSLFGGAWL
+261 SALPSFLGGAWL

-300 ADGRLSAAATVLLL
+300 ADGRLSAAATILLL
-314 PYLVGVRLNMA
+314 PYLAGVRLNMA
-325 YWLRGKAKTARVR
+325 YWLSGKAKMARVR
-338 DDVLIGSISGVAEIQ
+338 DDVWIGSVSG
-353 HCGGVFGKKTAS
+353 
-365 AALKMLARCSTLLR
+365 
-379 FLPCIYHFLPQKS
+379 
-392 ASQAKSPHPLAISDD
+392 ISDD

-416 EYPCPRYRG
+416 EYPRPHYRG
-425 ACRVL
+425 AYRVL

-441 DLVQAALLLEALRR
+441 DLVQAASLLEALRR

-518 LKTSEASFCD
+518 LKTSEASFCE
-528 AKTNAESFAKTSE
+528 AKTNTVNFARTSE
-541 ASFCEAKMNAVS
+541 ASFG
-553 FAKTNE
+553 
-559 ASFCDANQDS
+559 DANRDS

>member
-1 MKPTLK
+1 MTPRLK
-7 TSLLKLALVGML
+7 ISLFKLALVGAL
-19 FYASYGLSNHYA
+19 FYTSYGLSNRYA

-36 VPEVAFAWE
+36 VPEIAFAWE

-51 EWTILPYWSLN
+51 AWTIVPYWSLN

-74 TREQNR
+74 AREQNR

-122 AFDLPYNQSPSLH
+122 AFDLPYNQAPSLH

-179 PTGALLGWLVLWVI
+179 PTGALLGWLVLWAI
-193 PKHGVSPF
+193 PQHGVSPF
-201 RRRSLSVA
+201 RRPFDT
-209 QPDSQTGRLKTS
+209 QGRLNTS
-221 EASFCEAKTNEAGF
+221 KASFCEAKTNAAGF
-235 REAKTSPAT
+235 REAKTSPET

-250 IAMLYLAGAVL
+250 IAILYLAGAAL
-261 SALPSLFGGAWL
+261 SALPALFGGAWL

-295 VFQKQ
+295 VLQKQ

-314 PYLVGVRLNMA
+314 PYLAGVRLNMA
-325 YWLRGKAKTARVR
+325 YWLRGKAKTAWVR
-338 DDVLIGSISGVAEIQ
+338 DDVLIGSVS
-353 HCGGVFGKKTAS
+353 
-365 AALKMLARCSTLLR
+365 
-379 FLPCIYHFLPQKS
+379 
-392 ASQAKSPHPLAISDD
+392 AISDG

-416 EYPCPRYRG
+416 EYPRPRYRG
-425 ACRVL
+425 AYRVL

-441 DLVQAALLLEALRR
+441 DLMQAASLLETLRR
-455 QHGKVLTCCALGYG
+455 QRGKVLTCCALGYG

-476 TWLLVY
+476 TWLLAF
-482 GGCRDLAQATAELK
+482 GGCRDLAQATAQLK
-496 QARPQMVLPPE
+496 QVRPQMVLPPE
-507 TAKAIEAAAGR
+507 TAKAVEAAAGR
-518 LKTSEASFCD
+518 LKNF
-528 AKTNAESFAKTSE
+528 
-541 ASFCEAKMNAVS
+541 
-553 FAKTNE
+553 
-559 ASFCDANQDS
+559 

>member
-7 TSLLKLALVGML
+7 TSLLKLALVGIL
-19 FYASYGLSNHYA
+19 FYASYTLSNYYA
-31 ASLAY
+31 ASLAH
-36 VPEVAFAWE
+36 VPEIAFAWE

-115 WLFDSLV
+115 VMFDSLV

-193 PKHGVSPF
+193 PQHGVSPF
-201 RRRSLSVA
+201 RRRNLSVV

-221 EASFCEAKTNEAGF
+221 EVSFCEAKTNNTDF
-235 REAKTSPAT
+235 REAQTSPET

-273 WMLWVSVSL
+273 WTLWVGVSL

-338 DDVLIGSISGVAEIQ
+338 DDVWIGSISGVAEIQ

-379 FLPCIYHFLPQKS
+379 FLPCIYRFLPQKS
-392 ASQAKSPHPLAISDD
+392 ASQAKSPQPLAISDD

-416 EYPCPRYRG
+416 EYPRPRYRG
-425 ACRVL
+425 AYRVL

-441 DLVQAALLLEALRR
+441 DLMQAASLLETLRR

-496 QARPQMVLPPE
+496 QTRPQMVLPPE
-507 TAKAIEAAAGR
+507 TAKAVEAAAGR
-518 LKTSEASFCD
+518 LKNF
-528 AKTNAESFAKTSE
+528 
-541 ASFCEAKMNAVS
+541 
-553 FAKTNE
+553 
-559 ASFCDANQDS
+559 

>member
-7 TSLLKLALVGML
+7 TSLLKLALVGIL
-19 FYASYGLSNHYA
+19 FYASYTLSNYYA
-31 ASLAY
+31 ASLAH
-36 VPEVAFAWE
+36 VPEIAFAWE

-115 WLFDSLV
+115 VMFDSLV

-193 PKHGVSPF
+193 PQHGVSPF
-201 RRRSLSVA
+201 RRRNLSVV

-221 EASFCEAKTNEAGF
+221 EVSFCEAKTNNTDF
-235 REAKTSPAT
+235 REAQTSPET

-261 SALPSLFGGAWL
+261 SALPSFFGGAWL

-300 ADGRLSAAATVLLL
+300 ADGRLSAATTVLLL

-325 YWLRGKAKTARVR
+325 YWLCRKAKTAQVR
-338 DDVLIGSISGVAEIQ
+338 DGVWIGSISGVAEIQ

-392 ASQAKSPHPLAISDD
+392 ASQAKSPQPLAISDD

-416 EYPCPRYRG
+416 EYPRPRYRG
-425 ACRVL
+425 SYRVL

-441 DLVQAALLLEALRR
+441 DLVQAALLLETLRR

-507 TAKAIEAAAGR
+507 TAKAVEAAAGR
-518 LKTSEASFCD
+518 L
-528 AKTNAESFAKTSE
+528 KTSE

-553 FAKTNE
+553 FAKTSE
-559 ASFCDANQDS
+559 ASFCDANRDS

>member
-1 MKPTLK
+1 MKPAFK
-7 TSLLKLALVGML
+7 TSLLKLALIGAL
-19 FYASYGLSNHYA
+19 FYTSYGLSNHYA

-36 VPEVAFAWE
+36 VPEITFAWE

-51 EWTILPYWSLN
+51 AWTIVPYWSLN
-62 LMYAAAFFLCRD
+62 LMYAAAFFLCRNAC
-74 TREQNR
+74 EQNR
-80 YVARLVSAQIVATTC
+80 YVARLVLAQIVATIC

-122 AFDLPYNQSPSLH
+122 AFDLPYNQAPSLH

-149 FPKIRLPILLWQ
+149 FPKIRLLILLWQ

-179 PTGALLGWLVLWVI
+179 PTGALLGWLVLWAI
-193 PKHGVSPF
+193 PQHGVSPF
-201 RRRSLSVA
+201 RRPFGT
-209 QPDSQTGRLKTS
+209 QGRLKTNAVSFARTS
-221 EASFCEAKTNEAGF
+221 EASFRKAKTP
-235 REAKTSPAT
+235 PAT

-250 IAMLYLAGAVL
+250 IAMLYLAGAAL

-314 PYLVGVRLNMA
+314 PYLAGVRLNMA
-325 YWLRGKAKTARVR
+325 YWLCGKAKTARVR
-338 DDVLIGSISGVAEIQ
+338 DDVWIGSVS
-353 HCGGVFGKKTAS
+353 
-365 AALKMLARCSTLLR
+365 
-379 FLPCIYHFLPQKS
+379 
-392 ASQAKSPHPLAISDD
+392 AISDG

-416 EYPCPRYRG
+416 EYPRPRYRG
-425 ACRVL
+425 AYRTL

-441 DLVQAALLLEALRR
+441 DLMQAALLLEALRR

-507 TAKAIEAAAGR
+507 TAKAVEAAAGR
-518 LKTSEASFCD
+518 LKMNEAS
-528 AKTNAESFAKTSE
+528 
-541 ASFCEAKMNAVS
+541 
-553 FAKTNE
+553 NE
-559 ASFCDANQDS
+559 ASFCDANRDS